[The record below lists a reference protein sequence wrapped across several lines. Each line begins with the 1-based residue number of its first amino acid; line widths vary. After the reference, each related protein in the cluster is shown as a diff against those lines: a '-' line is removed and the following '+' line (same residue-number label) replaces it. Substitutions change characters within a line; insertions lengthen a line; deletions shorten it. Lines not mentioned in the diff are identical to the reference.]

1 MKRSPMQINSFFVEI
16 IIVILFFAISV
27 SVTLQLF
34 VTANSRA
41 QQSSD
46 LSVAVIK
53 AENIAEQI
61 KSLPSAD
68 ALPKA
73 LESAK
78 QTGSGDGLLYT
89 IGYDKQWNPVET
101 NPRYVVDVTMK
112 RTKSNGGTMVVADI
126 SIHRLNNS
134 VSKDLYTLSSAKYLP
149 TH

>member
-1 MKRSPMQINSFFVEI
+1 MKRSTIQINSFFIEI

-68 ALPKA
+68 ALPKE
-73 LESAK
+73 LEAAK
-78 QTGSGDGLLYT
+78 RTGSGDGLRYT
-89 IGYDKQWNPVET
+89 IGYDKQWNPTDT
-101 NPRYVVDVTMK
+101 NPRYAADVTMK
-112 RTKSNGGTMVVADI
+112 RTKSNGGTLVVADI

-134 VSKDLYTLSSAKYLP
+134 GAKDLYKLSSAKYLP
-149 TH
+149 AQ